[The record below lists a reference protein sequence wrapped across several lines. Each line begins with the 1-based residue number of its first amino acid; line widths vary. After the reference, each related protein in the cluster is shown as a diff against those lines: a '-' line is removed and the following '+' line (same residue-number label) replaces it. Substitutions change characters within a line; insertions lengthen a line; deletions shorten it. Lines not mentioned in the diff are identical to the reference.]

1 MLSVVVVISA
11 TDDFVRRYRRH
22 GSLCPSSALSASRA
36 TLSVVG
42 VIGVTSDFARRR
54 RYRRHGSLC
63 PSSSL
68 SASRATLFVV
78 GVIGVTSDFAR
89 RRRYRRHG
97 TLCPS
102 SALSASRATLSVSA
116 LSASRATLLVVGVI
130 GVTGHFVLR
139 RHYRHHGSLCP
150 SSALSA
156 SLVTLSVVGVIGVT
170 GYFVRRR
177 LYRRHVCAFLTI
189 RQYMQGPKCR
199 STLKLA
205 GKTVLITGANTGI
218 GKETAKDLAK
228 RGSSVRECAEE
239 VKKNEQRLDILINNA
254 GVMWTPQ
261 WKTEDGF
268 DMQMGTNHLGHFL
281 LTNLLLDLVKKSA
294 PSANLNLEDI
304 NCAKSFSTVTAYA
317 NSKLANILFTRELA
331 KRLEGTNVTAVS
343 LHPGAIASELGR
355 HIEDRNLVSRLL
367 AKVLYY
373 PFLKHLIKT
382 PTAGAQTTLYCAL
395 DPDDTIHRNMTV
407 LSKSQQKL
415 DKMTSWP
422 PNCGHSQKNSRALRS
437 KCAPVFETV
446 LKQAYSIEGKIYTD
460 TNKYIEN
467 NVPVGTLITNVS
479 FPSSNGQPPFFF
491 QWNFMTSQ
499 RLYSRSLFL
508 YKYCSKQLQ

>member
-1 MLSVVVVISA
+1 MYMSFNTESTIMEESCISKFFA
-11 TDDFVRRYRRH
+11 DNCGFLTY
-22 GSLCPSSALSASRA
+22 
-36 TLSVVG
+36 G
-42 VIGVTSDFARRR
+42 VIG
-54 RYRRHGSLC
+54 
-63 PSSSL
+63 
-68 SASRATLFVV
+68 
-78 GVIGVTSDFAR
+78 
-89 RRRYRRHG
+89 
-97 TLCPS
+97 
-102 SALSASRATLSVSA
+102 
-116 LSASRATLLVVGVI
+116 
-130 GVTGHFVLR
+130 
-139 RHYRHHGSLCP
+139 
-150 SSALSA
+150 
-156 SLVTLSVVGVIGVT
+156 
-170 GYFVRRR
+170 
-177 LYRRHVCAFLTI
+177 VCAFLTI

-228 RGSSVRECAEE
+228 RGARVLLACRDLTRAQKAASDIINSTGNTNVVVYKLDLSSLKSVRECAEE

-294 PSANLNLEDI
+294 PSRIVTVSSLGHRRANLNLEDI

-395 DPDDTIHRNMTV
+395 DPDVENHPGKYFSDCAVKEPTKAGQDDVMASKLWA
-407 LSKSQQKL
+407 LSEKL
-415 DKMTSWP
+415 T
-422 PNCGHSQKNSRALRS
+422 G
-437 KCAPVFETV
+437 
-446 LKQAYSIEGKIYTD
+446 LKK
-460 TNKYIEN
+460 
-467 NVPVGTLITNVS
+467 
-479 FPSSNGQPPFFF
+479 
-491 QWNFMTSQ
+491 
-499 RLYSRSLFL
+499 
-508 YKYCSKQLQ
+508 